1 MSAPLQ
7 QRFICPNCKAVFA
20 HASKFCGECGAKMVN
35 VSPLEA
41 SRTAAMRTNR
51 STDVRRALP
60 EGDRRIRES
69 NSAWLGKIIDGRYR
83 VLEPIGR
90 GGVGVIYKVEHMR
103 MGKIAAMK
111 VMHRDLLADPE
122 MAQRFEREA
131 TLVSKLTHPH
141 TVQVFD
147 FGTAEGSLYL
157 IMEYVRGLDLGYIIE
172 RDGALPFSRVAPML
186 LQICGALGEAH
197 TAGIVHRDLKPEN
210 VLITRANGNKEF
222 AKVLDFGLAK
232 IDQSDQPL
240 VGTTDKTS
248 IVGTPYFMSPEQ
260 IRGDD
265 LDARAD
271 IYSFG
276 ALMFNVLTGEQVF
289 TSHSAIGVLTRHLTD
304 EPDTLSQRTAGRI
317 DDPRINEICNKA
329 LQKDR
334 GRRYQHIAE
343 VASAI
348 EAVLAD
354 SISDSGSG
362 ATTMPRTGTAAE
374 FESDARLQRGD
385 VDAFER
391 QLRRRKYLIAGGLLL
406 ALVGAGAVIAM
417 IITRPARPLSRE
429 LEPNNDLASANLIES
444 GKAVTGHLGRRRTA
458 TEGDRDVFRLID
470 TPSDSARLVSIAISS
485 IPNINM
491 ALSIVAPDGKALVM
505 ADEFAAEGG
514 EAIVRRKV
522 TGTAYIVVEQVRDP
536 NSVHPTENVSDE
548 YQLLVSTDQEIE
560 NMETEP
566 NATAVDA
573 NAIRLN
579 IAVNGTLERRNDLD
593 TLRWAG
599 ADGEFNLELVQAAGG
614 SARWRVGEG
623 AWQRPGLVTTA
634 LKTGELIQLEREDKA
649 APEPNLAASTAPWT
663 FTVRANPAK

>member
-1 MSAPLQ
+1 MINL
-7 QRFICPNCKAVFA
+7 
-20 HASKFCGECGAKMVN
+20 
-35 VSPLEA
+35 SPLEA
-41 SRTAAMRTNR
+41 SRATATRGHRA
-51 STDVRRALP
+51 TDARRALP

-69 NSAWLGKIIDGRYR
+69 NSAWLGKTIDGRYR
-83 VLEPIGR
+83 VLEAIGR

-111 VMHRDLLADPE
+111 VMHRDLIADPE

-147 FGTAEGSLYL
+147 FGTAEGALYL

-172 RDGALPFSRVAPML
+172 RDGPLPFTRVAPIL

-197 TAGIVHRDLKPEN
+197 SAGIVHRDLKPEN

-232 IDQSDQPL
+232 IEQSDQAL

-248 IVGTPYFMSPEQ
+248 VVGTPYFMSPEQ

-265 LDARAD
+265 LDTRAD

-276 ALMFNVLTGEQVF
+276 ALMFNVLTAEQVF

-317 DDPRINEICNKA
+317 DDPRINEICSKA

-354 SISDSGSG
+354 SISDNGSG
-362 ATTMPRTGTAAE
+362 ATTMPRTGTATE

-391 QLRRRKYLIAGGLLL
+391 QLKRRKYLITGGVLL
-406 ALVGAGAVIAM
+406 AMGGVGAVIAM
-417 IITRPARPLSRE
+417 IITRPARPSSIER
-429 LEPNNDLASANLIES
+429 EPNNDLTSANLIAS
-444 GKAVTGHLGRRRTA
+444 GKTVTGQLGRRRTA
-458 TEGDRDVFRLID
+458 TEGDRDVYRLID
-470 TPSDSARLVSIAISS
+470 TPSDSTRIVSITTSA
-485 IPNINM
+485 IPNINL
-491 ALSIVAPDGKALVM
+491 ALSIVVPDGKALVT
-505 ADEFAAEGG
+505 ADEFGFAGG
-514 EAIVRRKV
+514 EAIIRRKV
-522 TGTAYIVVEQVRDP
+522 SGTVYIVVEQVRDP
-536 NSVHPTENVSDE
+536 SSAHPTENVSDE

-566 NATAVDA
+566 NASAADA
-573 NAIRLN
+573 NTIRLN
-579 IAVNGTLERRNDLD
+579 IAVSGTLERRTDID

-599 ADGEFNLELVQAAGG
+599 VDGEFSLELTQSTGG
-614 SARWRVGEG
+614 SARWRIGEG
-623 AWQRPGLVTTA
+623 AWQHPGLITAA
-634 LKTGELIQLEREDKA
+634 LKAGDLIQLEREDKSSPQA
-649 APEPNLAASTAPWT
+649 NLAASAAAWT